1 LQILLDVGIMIGNR
15 TVAVQEAYMPEHVPT
30 VIQPAARGDRAFDI
44 YSRLL
49 EDRIVIL
56 GSELDDVV
64 ANLITAQLL
73 HLEAEGP
80 EKDINLYINSPGGS
94 GTALL
99 AIYDTMQHI
108 GSEVSTICLGQA
120 ASAAA
125 VLLGAGAPGKRFAL
139 PHARILIHQPH
150 GHIGGQ
156 AADMEIHAREVLRQ
170 RRLIAEILA
179 RHTGQT
185 LEKISEDTDRDF
197 ILTAED
203 ARGYGLVDEV
213 LPARR
218 LAGFRP
224 GPPSSNGR

>member
-1 LQILLDVGIMIGNR
+1 LQILIDVGIMIRNR

-170 RRLIAEILA
+170 RRLIAEILV

-213 LPARR
+213 VPARR

-224 GPPSSNGR
+224 APPSSNGR

>member
-1 LQILLDVGIMIGNR
+1 V
-15 TVAVQEAYMPEHVPT
+15 PEHVPT
-30 VIQPAARGDRAFDI
+30 VILPADRGERAFDI

-56 GSELDDVV
+56 GSELDDGV

-73 HLEAEGP
+73 HLEAEAP
-80 EKDINLYINSPGGS
+80 DKDINLYINSPGGS

-99 AIYDTMQHI
+99 ALYDTMQHI
-108 GSEVSTICLGQA
+108 GSDVSTICLGQA

-125 VLLGAGAPGKRFAL
+125 VLLAAGAPGKRVAL

-150 GHIGGQ
+150 GQIGGR

-170 RRLIAEILA
+170 RRLIDEILA
-179 RHTGQT
+179 RHTGQSPA
-185 LEKISEDTDRDF
+185 KISEDTDRDF
-197 ILTAED
+197 ILTAEQ
-203 ARGYGLVDEV
+203 AKGYGLVDEV
-213 LPARR
+213 LPAER

-224 GPPSSNGR
+224 ERASSNGD